1 MIRVILLTRPQEKV
15 LMPLFKKNKVNY
27 DGQWVNIENADPD
40 DVRFGSENE
49 KLDNTTGAGGSK
61 PASKK
66 VFRVVTVRGRQEQAW
81 LGSGMWQ
88 PLTES
93 VIPEEARAPLT
104 VVYYGTYSSDGMR
117 HDGAPGG
124 AYSSVFDQYAMEGGD
139 LYTRDEARALK
150 QWDTRKPFPGFD
162 PKLGSKTLDIYSED

>member
-1 MIRVILLTRPQEKV
+1 
-15 LMPLFKKNKVNY
+15 MPMFKKKKANY
-27 DGQWVNIENADPD
+27 SGEWVNIPNADK
-40 DVRFGSENE
+40 GS
-49 KLDNTTGAGGSK
+49 LPAGDHDATGDQVANVIST
-61 PASKK
+61 PAVKNKK

-81 LGSGMWQ
+81 LDSRLWQ
-88 PLTES
+88 PLVET
-93 VIPEEARAPLT
+93 VIPDEARAPLT
-104 VVYYGTYSSDGMR
+104 VMHYGTYSSDGLR

-124 AYSSVFDQYAMEGGD
+124 AYSSVFDQYAMQGGD

>member
-1 MIRVILLTRPQEKV
+1 
-15 LMPLFKKNKVNY
+15 MPLFNKK
-27 DGQWVNIENADPD
+27 
-40 DVRFGSENE
+40 
-49 KLDNTTGAGGSK
+49 K
-61 PASKK
+61 PAYGGEWVRIPDAKPEDVTTRNPDATGDQVANVVNVPAVKNKK

-81 LGSGMWQ
+81 LDSGMWR
-88 PLTES
+88 PTVETI
-93 VIPEEARAPLT
+93 IPEEAKAPLT

-124 AYSSVFDQYAMEGGD
+124 AYSSVFDQYAMQGGD
-139 LYTRDEARALK
+139 LYTRDEARTLK

>member
-1 MIRVILLTRPQEKV
+1 
-15 LMPLFKKNKVNY
+15 MPLFRKKKVNY
-27 DGQWVNIENADPD
+27 DGQWVKIPSADQHIAK
-40 DVRFGSENE
+40 FKSENQS
-49 KLDNTTGAGGSK
+49 LDNATATDQGPKPGSK
-61 PASKK
+61 R

-81 LGSGMWQ
+81 LDSGMWQ
-88 PLTES
+88 PMQET

-104 VVYYGTYSSDGMR
+104 VVYYGTYGSDGMR

-124 AYSSVFDQYAMEGGD
+124 AYSSVFDQYAMKGGD
-139 LYTRDEARALK
+139 LYTRDEARVLK

>member
-1 MIRVILLTRPQEKV
+1 
-15 LMPLFKKNKVNY
+15 MPLFRRKKVSH
-27 DGQWVNIENADPD
+27 DGSWVSLPGA
-40 DVRFGSENE
+40 SEE
-49 KLDNTTGAGGSK
+49 EARALAGRPLDNETAVDQGPK
-61 PASKK
+61 PKKKK

-81 LGSGMWQ
+81 LDSGLWQ
-88 PLTES
+88 PPVET

-104 VVYYGTYSSDGMR
+104 VVYYGTYGSDGMR

-124 AYSSVFDQYAMEGGD
+124 AYSSVFDQYAMQGGD
-139 LYTRDEARALK
+139 LYTRDEARTLK